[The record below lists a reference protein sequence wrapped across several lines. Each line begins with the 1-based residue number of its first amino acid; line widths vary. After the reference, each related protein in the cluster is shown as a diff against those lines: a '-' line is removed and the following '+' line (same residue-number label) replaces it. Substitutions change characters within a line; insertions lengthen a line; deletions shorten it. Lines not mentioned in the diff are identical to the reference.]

1 MINMGKKLVL
11 VAVLAVVALPVFGC
25 GVGTTQAENN
35 RTIRRVADYD
45 ERMLV
50 DDLGEFVLVDRPF
63 HGSRY
68 PIK

>member
-1 MINMGKKLVL
+1 MIYLGKKLVL
-11 VAVLAVVALPVFGC
+11 VAALALVALPSFGC
-25 GVGTTQAENN
+25 GVGTTQSENN
-35 RTIRRVADYD
+35 RTIRRVAEYD

-50 DDLGEFVLVDRPF
+50 DDLGLAVLANRPF